1 MANSVPDSQLEFNL
15 GDGEVETSVSVM
27 EEEEENQG
35 SVVETERQPSSVEE
49 PEQETSHKAELDT
62 VSDAVQKRISKLTA
76 KMREAERREQAA
88 LEYARGIQAQ
98 ANVLQTRLVQTD
110 NSRLSETK
118 TRMDTQQATLRA
130 IIRRAREEGDIDTET
145 EAQEKLSDLSYE
157 QRRISEWMAQ
167 QQHQQEQQQQA
178 QPQPQQQ
185 YQQPQQQPRQAP
197 QAAPPSPKAE
207 EWAARN
213 EWFGKD
219 RVLTYAAWGIHQ
231 SLTEEEGIDADTDEY
246 YTELDNR
253 LRSEFPQK
261 LQPSVQTNRQRNT
274 VPSVAP
280 ATRSSGINSAR
291 RTVRLSPSQVA
302 IAKKLGV
309 PLEEYAKYVKD

>member
-35 SVVETERQPSSVEE
+35 SVVETERQSSSVEE
-49 PEQETSHKAELDT
+49 PEQETSHRAELDT

-98 ANVLQTRLVQTD
+98 ANNLQTRLVQTD

-157 QRRISEWMAQ
+157 QRRISEWMSQ
-167 QQHQQEQQQQA
+167 QQYQQEQQQQT
-178 QPQPQQQ
+178 QQQQ
-185 YQQPQQQPRQAP
+185 YQQPQQQTRQAP